1 PTENEP
7 DHPDR
12 RDLPQPPRRRSR
24 LCRGRAWRDEP
35 CQGLASCTLS
45 RAEHTLAFVRCEPD
59 HVTSS
64 TSASIPNYDASRC
77 GAGCASDCPGRDV
90 QPRPGQALLEL
101 SYANGDREVL
111 YFKDFASGAMIE
123 SIARRAKKLALKR

>member
-59 HVTSS
+59 HVTSP
-64 TSASIPNYDASRC
+64 TSASIPSYDASRC
-77 GAGCASDCPGRDV
+77 GQVATVTAV
-90 QPRPGQALLEL
+90 
-101 SYANGDREVL
+101 
-111 YFKDFASGAMIE
+111 IE
-123 SIARRAKKLALKR
+123 SIARGGRKLRLDA